1 MAKFTWS
8 QASKDDPIFS
18 GRFVISSK
26 NLPQESTSSTKK
38 PNAPSRE
45 VKPETGGYEIFTK
58 FVAIVLVGA
67 LPTFCISL
75 TKTTVRA
82 VGKNA
87 DGVVLSKAG
96 RELGEPVLKT
106 GQNLELRLSRN
117 PEDND
122 LPGLV
127 GRAVIKTVGRASRKE
142 NCEDDR
148 QGEASS
154 EQCDRRDQPIKVR
167 DVTGKAHRST
177 QEARHRR

>member
-38 PNAPSRE
+38 PNAPSME
-45 VKPETGGYEIFTK
+45 VKTKTGGYEIFAR
-58 FVAIVLVGA
+58 FLAIVLVGA
-67 LPTFCISL
+67 LPAFCISL
-75 TKTTVRA
+75 AKTTVRT

-87 DGVVLSKAG
+87 DGVVLSKGG

-106 GQNLELRLSRN
+106 GQKFGLRLSRN

-122 LPGLV
+122 FPGLV
-127 GRAVIKTVGRASRKE
+127 GRAVIRTVGRASRSE

-148 QGEASS
+148 QGETSS
-154 EQCDRRDQPIKVR
+154 EQCNQREQPTKVP
-167 DVTGKAHRST
+167 DVNGKAHRGT

>member
-45 VKPETGGYEIFTK
+45 VKPETGGYEIFAR

-67 LPTFCISL
+67 LPAFCINVA
-75 TKTTVRA
+75 KTTVRT
-82 VGKNA
+82 VGENA
-87 DGVVLSKAG
+87 DGVILSKAG
-96 RELGEPVLKT
+96 R
-106 GQNLELRLSRN
+106 ELRLSRN

-127 GRAVIKTVGRASRKE
+127 GRAVIRTVGRASWNE

-148 QGEASS
+148 QGEAGSQ
-154 EQCDRRDQPIKVR
+154 QCDRRDQPTKVR

>member
-1 MAKFTWS
+1 MNSYFKTTLGPILAPTL
-8 QASKDDPIFS
+8 ASKDDPIFS

-45 VKPETGGYEIFTK
+45 VKPETGGYEIFAR

-67 LPTFCISL
+67 LPAFCINVA
-75 TKTTVRA
+75 KTTVRT

-87 DGVVLSKAG
+87 DSVVLSKAG
-96 RELGEPVLKT
+96 R
-106 GQNLELRLSRN
+106 ELRLSRN

-127 GRAVIKTVGRASRKE
+127 GRAVIRTVGRKVLRKHRPLAARAKE
-142 NCEDDR
+142 IQDR
-148 QGEASS
+148 VHHLAEIRAAWAAQIPSDG
-154 EQCDRRDQPIKVR
+154 Q
-167 DVTGKAHRST
+167 
-177 QEARHRR
+177 

>member
-1 MAKFTWS
+1 MWPKGNIERQPSTDKPLEGFVM
-8 QASKDDPIFS
+8 SKHRPPKGPLFL
-18 GRFVISSK
+18 G
-26 NLPQESTSSTKK
+26 
-38 PNAPSRE
+38 E

-67 LPTFCISL
+67 LPAFCINVA
-75 TKTTVRA
+75 KTTVRT

-87 DGVVLSKAG
+87 DGVILSKAG
-96 RELGEPVLKT
+96 REQGEPVLKT
-106 GQNLELRLSRN
+106 GQNLKLRLSRN

-127 GRAVIKTVGRASRKE
+127 GRAVIRTVGRASRNE

-154 EQCDRRDQPIKVR
+154 QQCDRRDQPTKVR

>member
-1 MAKFTWS
+1 MAKGTWR
-8 QASKDDPIFS
+8 QLPKDDPIFS

-26 NLPQESTSSTKK
+26 NSPQESTSSTKK

-45 VKPETGGYEIFTK
+45 VKPETGGYEIFTR
-58 FVAIVLVGA
+58 FLAIVLGA
-67 LPTFCISL
+67 LPAFCISL
-75 TKTTVRA
+75 AKTTVRT

-96 RELGEPVLKT
+96 REQGEPVLKT
-106 GQNLELRLSRN
+106 GQKLELRLSRN

-127 GRAVIKTVGRASRKE
+127 GRAVIRTVGRASRNE

-148 QGEASS
+148 QGETSS
-154 EQCDRRDQPIKVR
+154 QQCDRRDQP
-167 DVTGKAHRST
+167 TPPRS
-177 QEARHRR
+177 EM